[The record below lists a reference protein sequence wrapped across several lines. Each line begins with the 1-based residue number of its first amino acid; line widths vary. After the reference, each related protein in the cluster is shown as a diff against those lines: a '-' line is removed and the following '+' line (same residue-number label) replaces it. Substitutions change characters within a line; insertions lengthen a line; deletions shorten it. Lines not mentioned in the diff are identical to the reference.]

1 MGCRFCGA
9 GNYFVR
15 NLTAREIVSQA
26 RHILE
31 NRFGVHAPSPAT
43 PLVIRMLSMGEPLL
57 NNSVWSA
64 LRTLSMLYPHA
75 TLLVS
80 TSAPDID
87 WSWVFDMGR
96 EIPGIELQF
105 SVHES
110 TNPARNN
117 IMPFKRKLSLEQI
130 AEKGNI
136 WYRTTGRK
144 PSFNY
149 CVHRANVSENDA
161 HTLRQLF
168 DPSIWTATV
177 SMIFERTLD
186 AQSDTLNNSDLAND
200 FSEKLARQGFL
211 VRLANAVDWDAMGGE
226 CGQLWSFQQWAMEH
240 PELARRSAGNRLS
253 AA

>member
-26 RHILE
+26 QHLLE
-31 NRFGVHAPSPAT
+31 NWFGAHAPSPT
-43 PLVIRMLSMGEPLL
+43 VPLIIRMLSMGEPLL

-64 LRTLSMLYPHA
+64 LRTLSMLYPQA

-96 EIPGIELQF
+96 EIPGTELQF

-110 TNPARNN
+110 TNLARNKL
-117 IMPFKRKLSLEQI
+117 MPFKRKLALEQI
-130 AEKGNI
+130 ADKGTL
-136 WYRTTGRK
+136 WYRTTGRR

-149 CVHRANVSENDA
+149 CVHGNNVAESDA
-161 HTLRQLF
+161 HNLRQLF

-186 AQSDTLNNSDLAND
+186 AKSDTLNSANLAD
-200 FSEKLARQGFL
+200 GFSHKLASHGYT
-211 VRLANAVDWDAMGGE
+211 VRVANAVDWDAMGSE

-240 PELARRSAGNRLS
+240 SELARRSAGNRLL